1 MEENKTTFGPDEKD
15 TLEIL
20 ALFEQE
26 LSERLEESKSEIERV
41 KYYEKFR
48 INGIDFKNMFITT
61 EKDVDGN
68 ISHHIYCGDSSNEII
83 AIDSEGKVEIKNPE
97 LQKYISDMEFDLEK
111 LMEENEQDT
120 EKLKGISKKA
130 EPEEAEKTLEGE
142 ESKQQEEQQDEN
154 EEELQEIE
162 QDLKE
167 QSEDLEISKFRKI
180 KDSHIHERMPEVFEN
195 GQQSGIAF
203 SNKLN
208 RFVIISKE
216 NGHYQINDN
225 VDPGRMTWKT
235 IISIDPKGEKVER
248 KVPYALMKLP
258 NNPHKEIAVILDEY
272 GTPSI
277 ETVDVLPCQERIA
290 RAVREQGEGPAK
302 EESLQI
308 RQEFEQEGT
317 QYPHEIAHQVEE
329 IEKAQIEENKTVD
342 YDITEDDYIPNTE
355 MTWGELMEETGES
368 LPKLIERYNKDMAKE
383 GADSKD
389 VVDTIQYDYGN
400 VNRQHQQ
407 GTN

>member
-68 ISHHIYCGDSSNEII
+68 ISYHIYCGDSSNEII
-83 AIDSEGKVEIKNPE
+83 YIDSEGKVQIKNPE
-97 LQKYISDMEFDLEK
+97 LQKYISDMDFDLEK
-111 LMEENEQDT
+111 LMEENEQ
-120 EKLKGISKKA
+120 EPENLKGISEKS
-130 EPEEAEKTLEGE
+130 EPEEAENALDGE
-142 ESKQQEEQQDEN
+142 DAERQEEQQEEN
-154 EEELQEIE
+154 SEEIQEIE
-162 QDLKE
+162 QDLEE
-167 QSEDLEISKFRKI
+167 QGEDLEISKFRQI

-195 GQQSGIAF
+195 GQESGIAF

-225 VDPGRMTWKT
+225 VEPGRITWKT
-235 IISIDPKGEKVER
+235 IISIDPNGEKVER
-248 KVPYALMKLP
+248 KVPYALMRVP
-258 NNPHKEIAVILDEY
+258 NNPQKEIAVTMDEY
-272 GTPSI
+272 GIPGI

-290 RAVREQGEGPAK
+290 RAVREQGEDANK
-302 EESLQI
+302 EESLEI

-317 QYPHEIAHQVEE
+317 QYPHEIAHQVQE
-329 IEKAQIEENKTVD
+329 IEKAQLEENKTVD
-342 YDITEDDYIPNTE
+342 YDITEDDYIPNIE

-400 VNRQHQQ
+400 VNRQR
-407 GTN
+407 GVN